1 MWWGGEGGGVLPGCG
16 GGGEGGGVLP
26 GCGGEVRE
34 VVLPGC
40 GGEVREVECY
50 LGVVGR

>member
-16 GGGEGGGVLP
+16 G
-26 GCGGEVRE
+26 EVRA
-34 VVLPGC
+34 
-40 GGEVREVECY
+40 VECY